1 MTIDPSEQIFYDKSQ
16 IYQKWVI
23 RIISQQLTEPVL
35 IVWLTDLND
44 NEIDKM
50 VLTKSNKIAGAI
62 HHTKLFDYLFENKAV
77 LPDPV
82 NTLTWMDEVFNLD
95 SISVTDFNINLIEN
109 SLSGVG
115 FNKIS
120 INESINFIN
129 LFRDLALQLND
140 KALYKL
146 SRQKEVKQL
155 WEFGYDEIFWKEFG
169 SGEEIPAV
177 RIPPLPINFD
187 RLKTGLNKM
196 IDSFINKIEIIDK

>member
-1 MTIDPSEQIFYDKSQ
+1 MAIDPSEQIFYDKSQ
-16 IYQKWVI
+16 IYQKWLI

-35 IVWLTDLND
+35 IVWLTDLSD
-44 NEIDKM
+44 KEIDKM
-50 VLTKSNKIAGAI
+50 VLTKSNRIAGAI
-62 HHTKLFDYLFENKAV
+62 HHTKLFEYLFEDKGV

-82 NTLTWMDEVFNLD
+82 NTLTWMDEVSNLD
-95 SISVTDFNINLIEN
+95 SISVTNFNINHIEN

-140 KALYKL
+140 KVLYRL
-146 SRQKEVKQL
+146 SRKKEIMQL

-169 SGEEIPAV
+169 SGEEIPSV

-187 RLKTGLNKM
+187 RLKIGLNKM
-196 IDSFINKIEIIDK
+196 INSFINKIEIIDK